1 MGNLDND
8 CVKYSM
14 IISLLTMSISG
25 TTTWGTPSIDSIEP
39 AFGEIGSE
47 ITINGSDFSPND
59 IDNVVFFGGLK
70 AEIRS
75 ATENELRVSVPAGV
89 YSTPISVYTNGL
101 FASSSQRFNVI
112 FDAAE
117 QFTVNHLSNQLHN
130 PYLGAKYYD
139 ARIADMNGDGVA
151 EIVTSE
157 AGEGSSAYLAI
168 FTTSFDSEGA
178 ISIDDKL
185 HFNFGTGVY
194 SQPQD
199 IAIGDINGDGL
210 LDVVTSERGDITDD
224 FQSHTCIF
232 INTSHGDSFSF
243 NAPFIISG
251 EGYED
256 SVQLQDI
263 NGDGKLDVVTTRY
276 VYNNIG
282 IYINTSDNKSMS
294 FDNKIIIENIL
305 AYERP
310 AFADLNG
317 DGMVDIVTTAYST
330 SISNR
335 EVFVYSNN
343 SAKGDIAF
351 TLEATILSGGPPPN
365 GGEWNWSALNPTLAD
380 IDGDGKLDISVSNG
394 TCGFC
399 SLSGISII
407 RNVSTDSELLF
418 EYEFSDFYQY
428 QSQSLPIRIHVSDL
442 NGDGRP
448 DLLTND
454 WMGGISIIMNAS
466 TPENI
471 SLDEQMIIGI
481 GNYPLSV
488 ATADL
493 NMDATPEIV
502 VTNWDV
508 EGMRILH
515 NFLPVSNCN
524 TAGDVN
530 ADGVVSVA
538 DLLLVIDQWGLTD
551 SPADINFDG
560 IVDVADLL
568 ILIGNWGPC
577 E

>member
-1 MGNLDND
+1 MFRTAL
-8 CVKYSM
+8 VSM
-14 IISLLTMSISG
+14 FTMSIVSAN
-25 TTTWGTPSIDSIEP
+25 TWGTPSIDSIEP

-47 ITINGSDFSPND
+47 ITINGSNFSPND
-59 IDNVVFFGGLK
+59 IGDVVFFGGLK
-70 AEIRS
+70 ADVLS
-75 ATENELRVSVPAGV
+75 AAENELIVSVPAGV

-101 FASSSQRFNVI
+101 FASSSQRFNVV

-117 QFTVNHLSNQLHN
+117 EFTVAHLSNQLHS

-168 FTTSFDSEGA
+168 FTTSFDSEGV

-210 LDVVTSERGDITDD
+210 LDVVVSEKGDVTDD
-224 FQSHTCIF
+224 FQAHTCIF
-232 INTSHGDSFSF
+232 INTSRDGSFSF

-251 EGYED
+251 DGYED
-256 SVQLQDI
+256 CVQLQDI
-263 NGDGKLDVVTTRY
+263 NGDGKLDLVTTRY
-276 VYNNIG
+276 VYNQIG
-282 IYINTSDNKSMS
+282 VYINTSDSKSMS
-294 FDNKIIIENIL
+294 FDNKIIIEDVL

-317 DGMVDIVTTAYST
+317 DGMVDVVTTAYST

-343 SAKGDIAF
+343 SEKGDIDF
-351 TLEATILSGGPPPN
+351 SLEATILSGGPPPN

-380 IDGDGKLDISVSNG
+380 IDGDGKLDIAVANG
-394 TCGFC
+394 TCGNC
-399 SLSGISII
+399 SLSGISVI

-442 NGDGRP
+442 NGDGKP

-454 WMGGISIIMNAS
+454 WMGGISIITNAS

-481 GNYPLSV
+481 GNFPLSV
-488 ATADL
+488 VAADL

-502 VTNWDV
+502 VTNWEV

-524 TAGDVN
+524 TAGDIN

-538 DLLLVIDQWGLTD
+538 DLHLVIDQWGLTD
-551 SPADINFDG
+551 SPADINGDG
-560 IVDVADLL
+560 IVNVSDLL
-568 ILIGNWGPC
+568 IVIDNWGAC